1 MISNLANTIVVVIV
15 SIVILV
21 CCVGIII
28 AIKFQNKK
36 KKKYEECL
44 KIIKE
49 KKNAPLKVKNG
60 MSKEEINKIDSLV
73 DVDILMQQLY
83 NTYLELE
90 NKMKNFDTNLD
101 EVVVGYLKDFYINKI
116 ENFKE
121 KNYADITDGI
131 DLLNYSITEYSKDKL
146 KFRLTINCFSY
157 KTVNNEIVSGS
168 NLEKIQQILL
178 LTYEKIDDKWL
189 ISSYEKI
196 YEKKLSN

>member
-15 SIVILV
+15 TIVILM
-21 CCVGIII
+21 CCIGIII

-36 KKKYEECL
+36 KKKYKECL

-49 KKNAPLKVKNG
+49 KKNAPLKVKDG
-60 MSKEEINKIDSLV
+60 LSKEEINKIDSLV
-73 DVDILMQQLY
+73 DIDILMQQLY

-131 DLLNYSITEYSKDKL
+131 NLLNYSITEYSKDKL

>member
-1 MISNLANTIVVVIV
+1 MLLNLANTIIVSIV

-21 CCVGIII
+21 SCIGIII
-28 AIKFQNKK
+28 ASRFQNKK
-36 KKKYEECL
+36 NKKYKECL
-44 KIIKE
+44 NIIKE
-49 KKNAPLKVKNG
+49 KKDATLQVKNG
-60 MSKEEINKIDSLV
+60 LSKEEINKIDSLV

-90 NKMKNFDTNLD
+90 NKIKSFDTNL
-101 EVVVGYLKDFYINKI
+101 EETVVGYLKDFYINKI

-121 KNYADITDGI
+121 KGFADITDGI
-131 DLLNYSITEYSKDKL
+131 DLLNYSITEYSKEKL

-157 KTVNNEIVSGS
+157 KTFNNEIVSGS

-178 LTYEKIDDKWL
+178 LTYQRVEDKWL